1 MWGQG
6 SKTEFL
12 RRPENP
18 FVFIDQYNAEF
29 NRTIQPM
36 KGGYTDNYYMQ
47 MAQNIRRYKG
57 VRPVPVNKGFKR
69 IAIDGKFEDWEKVDV
84 TYRDTRGDVAFR
96 DANGYGG
103 LHYTD
108 KTGRNDIQDSKVA
121 LTKNREVCFYVRC
134 ASDLS
139 PSSDQDWMLLLIDSD
154 QNSQTGWYGY
164 DFLVNRTVG
173 KEKTSVMEYSD
184 GQWVPVTEVPY
195 SVTGF
200 QMEISIPAKVLGLS
214 GNKVSFDFKWADNTG
229 DLVDP
234 ISLCLHGD
242 TAPNRRF
249 NYRFIFKK

>member
-1 MWGQG
+1 M
-6 SKTEFL
+6 
-12 RRPENP
+12 
-18 FVFIDQYNAEF
+18 
-29 NRTIQPM
+29 
-36 KGGYTDNYYMQ
+36 
-47 MAQNIRRYKG
+47 
-57 VRPVPVNKGFKR
+57 
-69 IAIDGKFEDWEKVDV
+69 
-84 TYRDTRGDVAFR
+84 TYRDTRGDVTFR

-121 LTKNREVCFYVRC
+121 LTKAGEVCFYVRC

-154 QNSQTGWYGY
+154 QNSRTGWYGY

-195 SVTGF
+195 SVTGS

-214 GNKVSFDFKWADNTG
+214 GNNVSFDFKWADNTG